1 MPSSIL
7 ILDEIK
13 KIIFFFTG
21 FGPNSNG
28 VPVVPCTVPPKTAAV
43 YLTAAAIKHDD
54 IKLNWEE
61 SAMQLPHHKA
71 FWEI

>member
-43 YLTAAAIKHDD
+43 YLPAAAISASMM
-54 IKLNWEE
+54 ILN
-61 SAMQLPHHKA
+61 
-71 FWEI
+71 